1 MFIAEE
7 YELPEGEDEGTTYE
21 GDEPKPKRVAEV
33 TEDEGE
39 KEESEKS
46 C

>member
-21 GDEPKPKRVAEV
+21 GEEAKPKRVAEV
-33 TEDEGE
+33 RVGE
-39 KEESEKS
+39 RERIPAFW
-46 C
+46 